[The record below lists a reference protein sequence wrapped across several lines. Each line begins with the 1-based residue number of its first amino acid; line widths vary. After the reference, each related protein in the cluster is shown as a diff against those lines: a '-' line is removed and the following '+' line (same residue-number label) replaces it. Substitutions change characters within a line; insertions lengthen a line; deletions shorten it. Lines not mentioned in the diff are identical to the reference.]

1 MDKVQ
6 AVKFIRWATGIDSIV
21 ECKELYESNPVLAAV
36 AEKAVEIE
44 KRVRQLDHELLR
56 AKLEQVK

>member
-6 AVKFIRWATGIDSIV
+6 AVNFIRRAIGIDSIV
-21 ECKELYESNPVLAAV
+21 ECKRLYESDSVLAAV

-44 KRVRQLDHELLR
+44 KRVMQLEHELLR
-56 AKLEQVK
+56 AKLAAQN